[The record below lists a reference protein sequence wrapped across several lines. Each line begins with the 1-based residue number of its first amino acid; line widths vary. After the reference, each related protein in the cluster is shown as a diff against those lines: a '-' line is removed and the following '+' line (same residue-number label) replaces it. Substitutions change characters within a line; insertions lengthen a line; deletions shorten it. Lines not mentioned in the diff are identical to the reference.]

1 MRASVRLVLICLAL
15 VLATAAVAIAGQPG
29 RKIGQK
35 AATGQYPVAAVSLT
49 ANHPKALFIRVKVD
63 PGVKTV
69 SHTAVNCL
77 VGYAARASTRK
88 FTKKGTFTRKLK
100 MKYDRPDV
108 CYVLASSRLAG
119 TGTVQV
125 QIFKR

>member
-1 MRASVRLVLICLAL
+1 MRFAAICLVVL
-15 VLATAAVAIAGQPG
+15 LATASFAVAGRPG
-29 RKIGQK
+29 KKIGQK

-49 ANHPKALFIRVKVD
+49 ANRPKALFIRVKVP
-63 PGVKTV
+63 PGQKTV
-69 SHTAVNCL
+69 SHTAVNCV

-88 FTKKGTFTRKLK
+88 FTRKGTFTRKLK
-100 MKYDRPDV
+100 MKFDRPDV

-119 TGTVQV
+119 TGTVKV

>member
-1 MRASVRLVLICLAL
+1 MRIATLCLVALLAMASLA
-15 VLATAAVAIAGQPG
+15 AAGRPG
-29 RKIGQK
+29 KKIGQK

-49 ANHPKALFIRVKVD
+49 ANHPKALFIRVKAP
-63 PGVKTV
+63 PGQKTV
-69 SHTAVNCL
+69 SHTAVNCV
-77 VGYAARASTRK
+77 VGYTARGSTRK

-119 TGTVQV
+119 TGTVKI

>member
-1 MRASVRLVLICLAL
+1 MRIATLCLVALLAMTS
-15 VLATAAVAIAGQPG
+15 LAAAGRPG
-29 RKIGQK
+29 KKIGQK

-49 ANHPKALFIRVKVD
+49 ANHPKALFIRVKAP
-63 PGVKTV
+63 PGQKTV
-69 SHTAVNCL
+69 SHTAVNCV
-77 VGYAARASTRK
+77 VGFTARASTKK
-88 FTKKGTFTRKLK
+88 FTKRGTFTRKLK

-119 TGTVQV
+119 TGTVKV

>member
-1 MRASVRLVLICLAL
+1 MRFAAICLLVL
-15 VLATAAVAIAGQPG
+15 LATSSLAVAGRPG
-29 RKIGQK
+29 KKIGQM

-49 ANHPKALFIRVKVD
+49 ANHPQALFIRVKVP
-63 PGVKTV
+63 PGQKTV
-69 SHTAVNCL
+69 SHTAVNC
-77 VGYAARASTRK
+77 VIGFAARGSTRK
-88 FTKKGTFTRKLK
+88 FTRKGTFTRKLK

-119 TGTVQV
+119 TGTVKV

>member
-1 MRASVRLVLICLAL
+1 MRIATLCLVALLAMTS
-15 VLATAAVAIAGQPG
+15 LAAAGRPG
-29 RKIGQK
+29 KKIGQK

-49 ANHPKALFIRVKVD
+49 ANHPKALFIRVKAP
-63 PGVKTV
+63 PGQKTV
-69 SHTAVNCL
+69 SHTAVNCV

-88 FTKKGTFTRKLK
+88 FTRKGTFTRKLK
-100 MKYDRPDV
+100 MKFDRPDV

-119 TGTVQV
+119 TGTVKV

>member
-1 MRASVRLVLICLAL
+1 MRIATLCLVALLAMTS
-15 VLATAAVAIAGQPG
+15 LAAAARPG
-29 RKIGQK
+29 KKIGQK

-49 ANHPKALFIRVKVD
+49 ANHPKALFIRVKAP
-63 PGVKTV
+63 PGQKTV
-69 SHTAVNCL
+69 SHTAVNCV

-88 FTKKGTFTRKLK
+88 FTRKGTFTRKLK
-100 MKYDRPDV
+100 MNFDRPDV

-119 TGTVQV
+119 TGTVKV

>member
-1 MRASVRLVLICLAL
+1 MATP
-15 VLATAAVAIAGQPG
+15 ATAGGPG
-29 RKIGQK
+29 KKIGQK

-49 ANHPKALFIRVKVD
+49 ANRPKALFIRVRTLA
-63 PGVKTV
+63 GRKTV
-69 SHTAVNCL
+69 SHTAVTC
-77 VGYAARASTRK
+77 VSGYASRASTRK

-119 TGTVQV
+119 TGTVKI